1 MENKTGTEKKMTVTI
16 TTLVENTAGIPNV
29 LGEWGQ
35 SLLIEADGKRVLFD
49 TGPSGV
55 IIENARR
62 LNVDLSNIDV
72 IVLSHGHYDHTGGLK
87 DVLALIRKAGT
98 RPDGIE
104 IIGHHDIFQKKY
116 VYIKGVH
123 QAKIDIP
130 FSRAELESLGA
141 HFKLSDKPVKISEN
155 ILTTGEIEVTNSY
168 EKIDA
173 MLHVQEED
181 QFIPDRLADDLSIII
196 KTEKGLIVLLGC
208 AHRGII
214 NNIHH
219 AQKITG
225 EDRIYAVIGGTHLI
239 SAGPEQMGE
248 TIKALKKLNIQKLG
262 ASHCTGPKSAAVLAG
277 EFGDTFF
284 FNNTGAKTVL

>member
-1 MENKTGTEKKMTVTI
+1 MTVTI
-16 TTLVENTAGIPNV
+16 TTLVENTAGIPSV

-35 SLLIEADGKRVLFD
+35 SLLIEADGKRILFD
-49 TGPSGV
+49 TGPSG
-55 IIENARR
+55 IIIGNAKN
-62 LNVDLSNIDV
+62 LNADLSNIDV

-87 DVLALIRKAGT
+87 DVLNLIRQAGT
-98 RPDGIE
+98 RPDGVE
-104 IIGHHDIFQKKY
+104 IIGHHDIFQKKC

-123 QAKIDIP
+123 HGKADIP
-130 FSRAELESLGA
+130 FSRSELESLGA
-141 HFKLSDKPVKISEN
+141 RFNLSHKPVKISEN
-155 ILTTGEIEVTNSY
+155 ILTTGEIEITNSY

-173 MLHVQEED
+173 ILHVQEGD
-181 QFIPDRLADDLSIII
+181 QFIPDPLADDLSVII

-239 SAGPEQMGE
+239 SAGPEQMSE
-248 TIKALKKLNIQKLG
+248 TIKALKQLNIQKLG
-262 ASHCTGPKSAAVLAG
+262 ASHCTGLKSAAILAR
-277 EFGDTFF
+277 EFEATFF
-284 FNNTGAKTVL
+284 FNNTGVKTVL